1 MNGSKAAVGAAE
13 GIKAPHNVI
22 MEDRHTL
29 TVSGISDVDS
39 FDEQTVIVFT
49 DMGELTVKGEGL
61 HINRLSLEVGEIM
74 IEGNISSLSY
84 SDSKPTQEGGFW
96 RQTCRRHM
104 PRQTTNFLLSL
115 GFGFCIGVLY
125 DVVRTIRLIF
135 GGGKRTVLIF
145 DILYS
150 AFAGLVTFIFSLV
163 ITNGMV
169 MAYVVFGEM
178 LGFFIYYITFGV
190 FAARFSERVT
200 EAVKGFFIKIFKAIA
215 TPFLKLFGFF
225 KRVFGKISQKSRKKA
240 VKAAKKSKIHLKLC
254 GSLLYNQLNNKHNYP
269 KMRKE
274 VKQNGCRKKSGK
286 SKEEKR

>member
-1 MNGSKAAVGAAE
+1 MDYIVG
-13 GIKAPHNVI
+13 
-22 MEDRHTL
+22 
-29 TVSGISDVDS
+29 
-39 FDEQTVIVFT
+39 
-49 DMGELTVKGEGL
+49 
-61 HINRLSLEVGEIM
+61 
-74 IEGNISSLSY
+74 
-84 SDSKPTQEGGFW
+84 
-96 RQTCRRHM
+96 M

-190 FAARFSERVT
+190 FAVRFSERVT
-200 EAVKGFFIKIFKAIA
+200 EAVKGFFIKILR
-215 TPFLKLFGFF
+215 PL
-225 KRVFGKISQKSRKKA
+225 
-240 VKAAKKSKIHLKLC
+240 
-254 GSLLYNQLNNKHNYP
+254 QL
-269 KMRKE
+269 RF
-274 VKQNGCRKKSGK
+274 
-286 SKEEKR
+286 

>member
-1 MNGSKAAVGAAE
+1 MEQGVPLMDYIVG
-13 GIKAPHNVI
+13 
-22 MEDRHTL
+22 
-29 TVSGISDVDS
+29 
-39 FDEQTVIVFT
+39 
-49 DMGELTVKGEGL
+49 
-61 HINRLSLEVGEIM
+61 
-74 IEGNISSLSY
+74 
-84 SDSKPTQEGGFW
+84 
-96 RQTCRRHM
+96 M

-190 FAARFSERVT
+190 FAVRFSERVT
-200 EAVKGFFIKIFKAIA
+200 EAVKGFFIKIFKSLAA
-215 TPFLKLFGFF
+215 PFLKLFGFF

>member
-1 MNGSKAAVGAAE
+1 MDYIVG
-13 GIKAPHNVI
+13 
-22 MEDRHTL
+22 
-29 TVSGISDVDS
+29 
-39 FDEQTVIVFT
+39 
-49 DMGELTVKGEGL
+49 
-61 HINRLSLEVGEIM
+61 
-74 IEGNISSLSY
+74 
-84 SDSKPTQEGGFW
+84 
-96 RQTCRRHM
+96 M

-178 LGFFIYYITFGV
+178 LGFF
-190 FAARFSERVT
+190 
-200 EAVKGFFIKIFKAIA
+200 
-215 TPFLKLFGFF
+215 

-254 GSLLYNQLNNKHNYP
+254 GSLLYNQLNNKRNYP

>member
-1 MNGSKAAVGAAE
+1 MDYIVG
-13 GIKAPHNVI
+13 
-22 MEDRHTL
+22 
-29 TVSGISDVDS
+29 
-39 FDEQTVIVFT
+39 
-49 DMGELTVKGEGL
+49 
-61 HINRLSLEVGEIM
+61 
-74 IEGNISSLSY
+74 
-84 SDSKPTQEGGFW
+84 
-96 RQTCRRHM
+96 M

-190 FAARFSERVT
+190 FAVRFSERVT
-200 EAVKGFFIKIFKAIA
+200 KAVKGFFIKIFKTLTA
-215 TPFLKLFGFF
+215 PFLKLFGFF
-225 KRVFGKISQKSRKKA
+225 KRAFGKISQKSRKKA

-254 GSLLYNQLNNKHNYP
+254 GSLLYNQLNNKRNYP

-274 VKQNGCRKKSGK
+274 VKQNGYRKKSGK

>member
-96 RQTCRRHM
+96 SRDFTEQGDMGSDCCRCQKIKCTAVCM
-104 PRQTTNFLLSL
+104 
-115 GFGFCIGVLY
+115 
-125 DVVRTIRLIF
+125 
-135 GGGKRTVLIF
+135 
-145 DILYS
+145 
-150 AFAGLVTFIFSLV
+150 
-163 ITNGMV
+163 
-169 MAYVVFGEM
+169 
-178 LGFFIYYITFGV
+178 
-190 FAARFSERVT
+190 SER
-200 EAVKGFFIKIFKAIA
+200 EERKHFIS
-215 TPFLKLFGFF
+215 LF
-225 KRVFGKISQKSRKKA
+225 Q
-240 VKAAKKSKIHLKLC
+240 
-254 GSLLYNQLNNKHNYP
+254 
-269 KMRKE
+269 
-274 VKQNGCRKKSGK
+274 
-286 SKEEKR
+286 